1 VVPAVQTING
11 SEAAETQLLAGSSV
25 TLGLTIP
32 AYGNAADIV
41 WSDGTT
47 GNTLTIASVQADR
60 QITAT
65 YGGVTYTYNIY
76 VKAADYSYYQLLTTD
91 RGYSLVTSTA
101 KLEQM
106 ADSHYFVLASDDAD
120 LLVGLRANAPHNG
133 NRAFFY
139 QSPTDPLT
147 DLRTVFQFE
156 SFDGGYV
163 MRNIDY
169 DGLLLQTEYNAPQQW
184 RTHDQP
190 YAISWA
196 RFLPENTGGAWT
208 IENGTYPENWL
219 GLWTPANGYCD
230 GEELACNK
238 TGDEIAHFQLFAI
251 PRARFHTDYVSVLGG
266 SAAETPID
274 ITPLLASPDF
284 AGNGWPGWT
293 VTGTWGNQRFN
304 GAAEVWHSTD
314 FSMQQTLTG
323 LPAGSYTVT
332 CQMANGEGSN
342 TGYLFA
348 TAGGETTKAVV
359 KQSCA
364 GSDFDTQRNKM
375 ASDATYGQLSVNVTV
390 GDEGQLTLGIKEPTS
405 GTTWLVWDNFTLTYQ
420 GPAPNRIEQIV
431 NSKSSNSECFDLS
444 GRKIIKGNL
453 LTSKLPKGIYIING
467 RKVVVK

>member
-1 VVPAVQTING
+1 MKPT
-11 SEAAETQLLAGSSV
+11 SS
-25 TLGLTIP
+25 L
-32 AYGNAADIV
+32 
-41 WSDGTT
+41 
-47 GNTLTIASVQADR
+47 
-60 QITAT
+60 
-65 YGGVTYTYNIY
+65 
-76 VKAADYSYYQLLTTD
+76 
-91 RGYSLVTSTA
+91 
-101 KLEQM
+101 
-106 ADSHYFVLASDDAD
+106 AD

-208 IENGTYPENWL
+208 IENGTYPGNWL

-238 TGDEIAHFQLFAI
+238 TGDEIAHFQIFAI
-251 PRARFHTDYVSVLGG
+251 PRARFHTDYVKFQLSI
-266 SAAETPID
+266 ID
-274 ITPLLASPDF
+274 DPLSLTPLLASPDF

-444 GRKIIKGNL
+444 GRKMIKGNL
-453 LTSKLPKGIYIING
+453 LTSKLPKGVYIIKG
-467 RKVVVK
+467 KKVIVK